1 MNTLE
6 PNHRRTD
13 KESDITPISIK
24 HTTTQDELLLVSCNH
39 IYSVCSIQT
48 SQMERKSITLRFHRP
63 SPTLECLK
71 PFVVFNPKGKRLEF
85 MPHVQVPFFSILLL
99 LLRTQLPS
107 SSLKIYWT
115 SWWNSITRYKTITSM
130 VNCFLWQI
138 PDSQFSKYWQNPNT
152 KRVPH
157 QKYKKFCERNI
168 LL

>member
-1 MNTLE
+1 MNSELGKSITRLAVLE
-6 PNHRRTD
+6 PPKDNINTGHLEPTSNKVIIAEWITMKKPYHCSLHCRRTN

-107 SSLKIYWT
+107 SSLKIY
-115 SWWNSITRYKTITSM
+115 
-130 VNCFLWQI
+130 
-138 PDSQFSKYWQNPNT
+138 
-152 KRVPH
+152 
-157 QKYKKFCERNI
+157 
-168 LL
+168 